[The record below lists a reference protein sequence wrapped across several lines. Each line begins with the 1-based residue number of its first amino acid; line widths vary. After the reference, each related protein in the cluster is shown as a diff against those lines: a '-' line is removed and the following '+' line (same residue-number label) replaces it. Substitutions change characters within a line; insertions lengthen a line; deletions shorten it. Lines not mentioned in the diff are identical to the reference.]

1 MIGYVTIG
9 VKDMDKAKQF
19 WGQLLEPLGAKVVM
33 DMGRIA
39 LLGTSPSNPMLGIC
53 TPYDEKEMHPG
64 NGTMLAFTAGSK
76 EDVDKLYAKAIELGG
91 SDEGEPGDRGGNF
104 YGGYFRD
111 PDGNKAVFFTT
122 G

>member
-9 VKDMDKAKQF
+9 VNDIDKGKAF
-19 WGQLLEPLGAKVVM
+19 WTELLEPLGAKVLM

-39 LLGTSPSNPMLGIC
+39 LLGTGPDQPMLAVC
-53 TPYDEKEMHPG
+53 VPYDEGDPNPG
-64 NGTMLAFTAGSK
+64 NGNMVAFAAGSREK
-76 EDVDKLYAKAIELGG
+76 VDEMYAKAIAMGAT
-91 SDEGEPGDRGGNF
+91 DEGPAGERMPTF

-111 PDGNKAVFFTT
+111 PDGNKAVFFHM

>member
-9 VKDMDKAKQF
+9 TRDMEKAKDF
-19 WGQLLEPLGAKVVM
+19 YGQLLEPLGAKLVI

-39 LLGTSPSNPMLGIC
+39 LFGSGAGQPMLGVCI
-53 TPYDEKEMHPG
+53 PHNEEEPHPG
-64 NGTMLAFTAGSK
+64 NGNMIAFTAGS
-76 EDVDKLYAKAIELGG
+76 EENVDKLYAKALELGAT
-91 SDEGEPGDRGGNF
+91 DEGAPGKRGETF

-111 PDGNKAVFFTT
+111 PDGNKAVFFHA

>member
-9 VKDMDKAKQF
+9 VSDMDKGKAF
-19 WGQLLEPLGAKVVM
+19 WTGLLEPLGVSMLM

-39 LLGTSPSNPMLGIC
+39 LMGTGPGAPMLAVC
-53 TPYDEKEMHPG
+53 VPYDEGDPNPG
-64 NGTMLAFTAGSK
+64 NGNMVSFDCGSREK
-76 EDVDKLYAKAIELGG
+76 VDQLYARAIEMGAT
-91 SDEGEPGDRGGNF
+91 DEGPAGERAPTF

-111 PDGNKAVFFTT
+111 PDGNKAVFYHM

>member
-9 VKDMDKAKQF
+9 TADMEKAKQF
-19 WGQLLEPLGAKVVM
+19 WGDLLEPLGAKLIM

-39 LLGTSPSNPMLGIC
+39 FLGSNMSQPMLALC
-53 TPYDEKEMHPG
+53 TPYDGAGTHPG
-64 NGTMLAFTAGSK
+64 NGNMLAIPAGSR
-76 EDVDKLYAKAIELGG
+76 EMVDTLYARAMELGA
-91 SDEGEPGDRGGNF
+91 SDEGPAGERMPTF

-111 PDGNKAVFFTT
+111 SDGNKAVFYHM

>member
-9 VKDMDKAKQF
+9 TKDMEKAKAF
-19 WGQLLEPLGAKVVM
+19 YSELLEPLGAKIVM

-39 LLGTSPSNPMLGIC
+39 LFGTEPGQPMLGVC
-53 TPYDEKEMHPG
+53 TPWDEKDPQPG
-64 NGTMLAFTAGSK
+64 NGTMIAFLAGSR
-76 EDVDKLYAKAIELGG
+76 ENVDKLYAKALELGG
-91 SDEGEPGDRGGNF
+91 TDEGEPGERGPTF

-111 PDGNKAVFFTT
+111 PDGNKAVFFHA

>member
-9 VKDMDKAKQF
+9 VSDMEKGKAF
-19 WGQLLEPLGAKVVM
+19 WTELLAPLGAQMLM

-39 LLGTSPSNPMLGIC
+39 LMGTGPDQPMLAVC
-53 TPYDEKEMHPG
+53 VPYDESDPQPG
-64 NGTMLAFTAGSK
+64 NGNMVAFPAGSREK
-76 EDVDKLYAKAIELGG
+76 VDEMYAKAIEMGAT
-91 SDEGEPGDRGGNF
+91 DEGEAGERMPTF

-111 PDGNKAVFFTT
+111 PDGNKAVFYHM

>member
-9 VKDMDKAKQF
+9 VSDMEKAKAF
-19 WGQLLEPLGAKVVM
+19 WTELLEPLGASVLM

-39 LLGTSPSNPMLGIC
+39 RIGTGMDQPMLAVCI
-53 TPYDEKEMHPG
+53 PYDEAPADHG
-64 NGTMLAFTAGSK
+64 NGNMIALAAGSR
-76 EDVDKLYAKAIELGG
+76 ENVDKLYAKAIEMGAT
-91 SDEGEPGDRGGNF
+91 DEGPAGERMPTF

-111 PDGNKAVFFTT
+111 PDGNKAVFYHM

>member
-9 VKDMDKAKQF
+9 THDMEKAKAF
-19 WGQLLEPLGAKVVM
+19 WTTLLEPLGAKLIM

-39 LLGTSPSNPMLGIC
+39 FIGSGMDKPMLSVC
-53 TPYDEKEMHPG
+53 TPADEGDPQPG
-64 NGTMLAFTAGSK
+64 NGNMLAFPGGSRQ
-76 EDVDKLYAKAIELGG
+76 DVDKLYARAIELGG
-91 SDEGEPGDRGGNF
+91 TDEGPAGERMPTF

-111 PDGNKAVFFTT
+111 PDGNKAVFYHM